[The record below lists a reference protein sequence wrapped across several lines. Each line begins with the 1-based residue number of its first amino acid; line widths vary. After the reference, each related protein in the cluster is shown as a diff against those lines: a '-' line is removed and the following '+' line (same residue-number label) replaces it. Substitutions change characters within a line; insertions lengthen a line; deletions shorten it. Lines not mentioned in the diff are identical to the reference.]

1 MSSRLKK
8 RRKDTDVDDDEPDE
22 SDTSD
27 DDPIEDGDE
36 PLRAPS
42 SARTIDEDDVEMPSS
57 EAEAERPRRN
67 APRNAR
73 VSLIST
79 KALSLLTSLLF
90 RKPRATKK
98 KRFS

>member
-1 MSSRLKK
+1 M
-8 RRKDTDVDDDEPDE
+8 
-22 SDTSD
+22 
-27 DDPIEDGDE
+27 
-36 PLRAPS
+36 
-42 SARTIDEDDVEMPSS
+42 DEDDVEMPSS

-90 RKPRATKK
+90 RKPRPTKK